1 VHISWGGGDW
11 DDRDLDALRV
21 TLSCENGGRSLE
33 KEKRRKSAKWIGRSG
48 MQVDT
53 REGEGEEAMVGGQCE
68 GKPTASM
75 GWWEG
80 GYGGAA
86 GPRWGGA
93 LGSVP
98 CLQVY

>member
-1 VHISWGGGDW
+1 
-11 DDRDLDALRV
+11 
-21 TLSCENGGRSLE
+21 
-33 KEKRRKSAKWIGRSG
+33 